1 MRTGHKATLA
11 CIILCQSTRWPN
23 ANSVF
28 CILIQ
33 DFGTSGYSRN
43 TASASGSQS
52 SIESDVAGFHISEP
66 PRDMSRQMSKGD
78 QYVTIVGAGL
88 LEDEMP
94 PVQEEVEDDNDSCDD
109 DGYDYLRMEPGVSVL
124 QQLHQYQNVPA
135 NSEVPHPL
143 IGQQREE
150 VPAYAT
156 SEARDRIKSSDSSV
170 CNTPNLLNREH
181 SLLEDEF
188 GTTAPMLPTPLVPMP
203 AASHPS
209 GHITQG
215 TSQFSFPLVAQT
227 DITSATFT
235 GTTPDAEGMTP
246 TSVQSARY
254 VSCNQSPAGTVQQ
267 NETGIARPRPKPRNR
282 LMSQKDI
289 NQNGS
294 DMSWRCKSFSIDEN
308 STPQGR
314 ANRTPPEIIR
324 RASAGSPGR
333 LLHRSHVYETVA
345 APPPD
350 CSVRQPGTEVEEG
363 EPRPKLFS
371 PDSDQH
377 PLINTQ
383 SAPKI
388 PVGKNSSE
396 GSETDRDLGP
406 SPVPHYESVLMAEFP
421 DASQDMC
428 RRAFEKHK
436 YDPKKAK
443 EEVMIQ
449 LLMGMQIPCVD
460 YNDCKRALSHCQWK
474 MDRAAAW
481 LLDQSDTILSRVS

>member
-1 MRTGHKATLA
+1 M
-11 CIILCQSTRWPN
+11 
-23 ANSVF
+23 
-28 CILIQ
+28 
-33 DFGTSGYSRN
+33 
-43 TASASGSQS
+43 
-52 SIESDVAGFHISEP
+52 AGLYIREP
-66 PRDMSRQMSKGD
+66 PRDMSRQLSKGD

-94 PVQEEVEDDNDSCDD
+94 TVQEEVEDDSDGYDDDGYDD
-109 DGYDYLRMEPGVSVL
+109 DGYDYLKMEPGVSVL
-124 QQLHQYQNVPA
+124 HQLHQYQNVPA
-135 NSEVPHPL
+135 KSEVPRPL

-156 SEARDRIKSSDSSV
+156 SEAINRIKSSDSSV

-181 SLLEDEF
+181 SLLEDGF
-188 GTTAPMLPTPLVPMP
+188 GTTASTLPTPLVPMP
-203 AASHPS
+203 AGSHPS
-209 GHITQG
+209 DRITQG
-215 TSQFSFPLVAQT
+215 TGVASQFNFPLVAQT
-227 DITSATFT
+227 GITNATVT
-235 GTTPDAEGMTP
+235 GATPDAEDMTP
-246 TSVQSARY
+246 TSVQCTRY
-254 VSCNQSPAGTVQQ
+254 VTPSYNQSSATTVQQ
-267 NETGIARPRPKPRNR
+267 SETGIVRPRPKPRHR
-282 LMSQKDI
+282 LMSQQEI

-294 DMSWRCKSFSIDEN
+294 DTSWRCKSFSIDEN

-314 ANRTPPEIIR
+314 TNRTPPEIIR

-350 CSVRQPGTEVEEG
+350 CTVRQLGTEVAEG

-383 SAPKI
+383 GAPKI
-388 PVGKNSSE
+388 PVGRNSSE
-396 GSETDRDLGP
+396 GSETDWDLGP

-428 RRAFEKHK
+428 RRALEKHK

-460 YNDCKRALSHCQWK
+460 CSDCKRALSHCQWK

-481 LLDQSDTILSRVS
+481 LLDQSDTIMSRVS

>member
-1 MRTGHKATLA
+1 M
-11 CIILCQSTRWPN
+11 
-23 ANSVF
+23 
-28 CILIQ
+28 
-33 DFGTSGYSRN
+33 
-43 TASASGSQS
+43 
-52 SIESDVAGFHISEP
+52 AGFHINEP
-66 PRDMSRQMSKGD
+66 PRDMSRQMSRQMSKGD

-88 LEDEMP
+88 LEDEMA
-94 PVQEEVEDDNDSCDD
+94 PVQEEEEEYDSDGCDD

-124 QQLHQYQNVPA
+124 HQLHQYQNVPA

-170 CNTPNLLNREH
+170 CNTPNLLNRER
-181 SLLEDEF
+181 SLLEDGF
-188 GTTAPMLPTPLVPMP
+188 SSTAPMLPTPLVPMP

-209 GHITQG
+209 DHITQG

-235 GTTPDAEGMTP
+235 GTTPDAAP

-254 VSCNQSPAGTVQQ
+254 VSCNQSPTVQQ
-267 NETGIARPRPKPRNR
+267 SEMGIARPRPKPRNR

-350 CSVRQPGTEVEEG
+350 CSVRQLGTEVEEG

-383 SAPKI
+383 SSPKI

-428 RRAFEKHK
+428 RRALEKHK